1 MEALD
6 QISNKVKGFLRELNS
21 PYVLEMIQN
30 LQSGK
35 MLRSKLAL
43 NIAGVSEDS
52 ILLCAIIE
60 MIQSASL
67 FHDDVIDNAKMRRN
81 KPSINAAFGDKN
93 AIMLGDVFYSKAF
106 FELSKFGNSEIAQI
120 ISNSVV
126 KLSLGE
132 ILDVKMSD
140 EFNSDE
146 SKYLNMIELKTASLI
161 EATAKSAAILAN
173 KDSESFGLY
182 GRNLGLAFQIIDD
195 ILDIT
200 QTSQKLGK
208 PSLSDFKE
216 GKSTLPYIY
225 LYHHLDKGEKDRL
238 LECFGREL
246 RDDEQSWIVEN
257 LHSSGAIKKSHTLA
271 QKLAQDGIEAI
282 INQSCDK
289 LIEIMENMICRDF

>member
-1 MEALD
+1 MEVLD
-6 QISNKVKGFLRELNS
+6 QISKKVESFLYELNFPYLRE
-21 PYVLEMIQN
+21 MTQN
-30 LQSGK
+30 LQNGK

-52 ILLCAIIE
+52 IILCAIIE

-67 FHDDVIDNAKMRRN
+67 FHDDVIDNAKIRRN
-81 KPSINAAFGDKN
+81 KPSINATFGDKS

-126 KLSLGE
+126 NLSLGE
-132 ILDVKMSD
+132 ILDVRMSK
-140 EFNSDE
+140 EFNDDE
-146 SKYLNMIELKTASLI
+146 SKYIKMIDLKTASLI
-161 EATAKSAAILAN
+161 EATAKSAAILVN
-173 KDSESFGLY
+173 KDSDSFGLY
-182 GRNLGLAFQIIDD
+182 GRNLGLAFQIVDD

-208 PSLSDFKE
+208 PALSDFKE

-225 LYHHLDKGEKDRL
+225 LYHSLNKDGKNRL
-238 LECFGREL
+238 LEYFGKEL
-246 RDDEQSWIVEN
+246 RESEQSWILEN
-257 LHSSGAIKKSHTLA
+257 LQLSGAITKSHTLA
-271 QKLAQDGIEAI
+271 QNLAQEGIEAI

-289 LIEIMENMICRDF
+289 LIKIMKDMVCRDF